1 MSKRFNKVDA
11 NKEIEMDLNETLTTL
26 RKNYRS
32 MVALHKQLEEEMHLA
47 KAKGEEALAENELN
61 ARRCQEL
68 EGKYES
74 VLVMKEKLLS
84 DLKTQKDAFMREIEI
99 LKSSEMNLK
108 KSIESIQGNYNQILL
123 DMFELKVVACHPVQ
137 LRRGLQQARVL
148 QEGNPSP
155 Q

>member
-84 DLKTQKDAFMREIEI
+84 DLKSQKDAFMREIEI